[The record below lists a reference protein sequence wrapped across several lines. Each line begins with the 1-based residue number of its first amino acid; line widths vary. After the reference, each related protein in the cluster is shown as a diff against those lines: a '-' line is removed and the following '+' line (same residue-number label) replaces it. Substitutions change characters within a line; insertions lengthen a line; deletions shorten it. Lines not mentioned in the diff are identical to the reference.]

1 MAYTETFDMHKSQA
15 IDIAVPY
22 DIGVSYAIDR
32 STLSGSRGVF
42 VCCVKKVKVV
52 FI

>member
-22 DIGVSYAIDR
+22 DIGVSYAMVR
-32 STLSGSRGVF
+32 STLSGSRRVF
-42 VCCVKKVKVV
+42 VCCVKA
-52 FI
+52 I